1 MAKTTIKHFWRFLVM
16 LGLFALGASSCVK
29 DELPNSECDIE
40 KIIIHYPTPDSLF
53 YRLSDSIIIV
63 PPANNEIK
71 IEVRPDADFS
81 LMRIEYILTDG
92 ATFNNISEYKSDEI
106 KIRTTS
112 EDGKWNRIYTI
123 SFSVPDESFTIEKR
137 IFEFKFEDHRL
148 DDGGKY
154 SIWLNNDDVD
164 YWASGN
170 PGFKL
175 SKSTAKP
182 DEYPTIVDENGY
194 DGDAVALVTRSTGL
208 FGEMV
213 GMPIAAGNLFVGSFD
228 VSQALKDAM
237 AATLF
242 GKPFMYRPMRIKF
255 MAKYKPGDKY
265 KRKSTE
271 VSGMVDYPDMYAVL
285 YKNTDADGNS
295 VTLRGDDG
303 KTNPNIVARAFL
315 SETEAKKI
323 SADKWTEINIPFEYL
338 EEIDETRLENR
349 GYSFAM
355 VFTSSFAGGECSG
368 AVGSTFTIDEVR
380 LICNEDE

>member
-1 MAKTTIKHFWRFLVM
+1 MAKTTIKHFGRFIVM

-63 PPANNEIK
+63 PPADNEIK

-81 LMRIEYILTDG
+81 LMRIEYVLTDG
-92 ATFNNISEYKSDEI
+92 ASFNNISEYKSDEI

-112 EDGKWNRIYTI
+112 E
-123 SFSVPDESFTIEKR
+123 
-137 IFEFKFEDHRL
+137 
-148 DDGGKY
+148 
-154 SIWLNNDDVD
+154 
-164 YWASGN
+164 
-170 PGFKL
+170 
-175 SKSTAKP
+175 
-182 DEYPTIVDENGY
+182 
-194 DGDAVALVTRSTGL
+194 
-208 FGEMV
+208 
-213 GMPIAAGNLFVGSFD
+213 
-228 VSQALKDAM
+228 
-237 AATLF
+237 
-242 GKPFMYRPMRIKF
+242 
-255 MAKYKPGDKY
+255 
-265 KRKSTE
+265 
-271 VSGMVDYPDMYAVL
+271 
-285 YKNTDADGNS
+285 DGNS

-355 VFTSSFAGGECSG
+355 VFTSSFAGGEFSG